1 MKFPIFQQFFCQ
13 YPLIKYLV
21 QGSDT
26 EVVSL
31 EVEEEEEDLELES
44 IQEVYIPM
52 NHEQQNNHPQGG
64 ATGIK
69 RTSLALTPPP
79 ISKRLKSAGLHCQAE
94 TVLDYPTDVGNSSPY
109 SELIELE

>member
-1 MKFPIFQQFFCQ
+1 M
-13 YPLIKYLV
+13 

-94 TVLDYPTDVGNSSPY
+94 TVLDYPTDVDRSSPY

>member
-1 MKFPIFQQFFCQ
+1 M
-13 YPLIKYLV
+13 

-31 EVEEEEEDLELES
+31 EVEEEDDLELES

-52 NHEQQNNHPQGG
+52 NHEEQNNHPQDG

-69 RTSLALTPPP
+69 RTSLALTPQPTY
-79 ISKRLKSAGLHCQAE
+79 KQKTRNLQAYCQTE
-94 TVLDYPTDVGNSSPY
+94 TVLYYPTVVDTSSPY
-109 SELIELE
+109 SELE

>member
-1 MKFPIFQQFFCQ
+1 MKFPIFQRFVCQ
-13 YPLIKYLV
+13 YLLINYLV
-21 QGSDT
+21 QESDT

-52 NHEQQNNHPQGG
+52 NHEQNNHLQDG

-79 ISKRLKSAGLHCQAE
+79 TNKRLKSAGLHCQAE
-94 TVLDYPTDVGNSSPY
+94 TVLDYPTDVDNSSPY

>member
-1 MKFPIFQQFFCQ
+1 MEPQSF
-13 YPLIKYLV
+13 
-21 QGSDT
+21 
-26 EVVSL
+26 
-31 EVEEEEEDLELES
+31 
-44 IQEVYIPM
+44 QEVYLPM
-52 NHEQQNNHPQGG
+52 NHDEQNNHPQDG
-64 ATGIK
+64 ATSIK

>member
-1 MKFPIFQQFFCQ
+1 M
-13 YPLIKYLV
+13 

-31 EVEEEEEDLELES
+31 EVEEEEDDLELES

-52 NHEQQNNHPQGG
+52 NHEEQNNHSQDG

-79 ISKRLKSAGLHCQAE
+79 TNKRLKSAGLHCQAE
-94 TVLDYPTDVGNSSPY
+94 TVLDYPTDVDNSSPY